1 MSIKYL
7 LSLPSRWFHRRGFG
21 AQSPWAF
28 DFITEVLYSPH
39 RYYFFDELPGKK
51 TDEQLFRISKWLK
64 VGHVELHSN
73 NSVSKAYIVAPIKKN
88 INDHSTLTLHYYDE
102 EHSSDLLND
111 IDNRMFGENSSVIV
125 DGIRDKNEK
134 GWSMLLSHS
143 EATSIFDMGRRG
155 IVFFDPRRQKQIYL
169 T

>member
-1 MSIKYL
+1 
-7 LSLPSRWFHRRGFG
+7 
-21 AQSPWAF
+21 
-28 DFITEVLYSPH
+28 
-39 RYYFFDELPGKK
+39 
-51 TDEQLFRISKWLK
+51 

-88 INDHSTLTLHYYDE
+88 INNRSTITLHYYDE

-125 DGIRDKNEK
+125 DGIRGKNEK